1 MRVSLILLSILTT
14 CFKDETVSGQ
24 TEGADV
30 WILDRMNETP
40 IATLVTIEFPKEGEI
55 IGHAPCNSYFGE
67 QTAPL
72 PWFEIKEIGATKMAC
87 PTLDLEVQYFKLLQE
102 MTTAEI
108 SQDMLILRSDD
119 GKSLVFLNK

>member
-1 MRVSLILLSILTT
+1 
-14 CFKDETVSGQ
+14 VSGQ

-30 WILDRMNETP
+30 WILDRLNETP

-55 IGHAPCNSYFGE
+55 IGQAPCNRYFGK

-87 PTLDLEVQYFKLLQE
+87 PKLDLEVRYFNLLQE

-108 SQDMLILRSDD
+108 AQDMLILRSDD